1 MRKTLLPVLLLIIL
15 FIFADAK
22 KTGPG
27 QEPVIYFHETS
38 LCGAQAPSAIEASK
52 DGKYIN
58 VIAGTGNHHY
68 PVHTSSDSAQIYFD
82 QGLTFYYSYHFPE
95 ALASFKE
102 ATRFDVNCT
111 MAYWGQALALGP
123 YYNNYSYK
131 MSSAVP
137 AALVSL
143 QRSNTGASTKEND
156 LANAMLQRYSSDT
169 TNADRKQLDQHY
181 AEAMKLVSVKYP
193 ADNDIKVLYIDAVM
207 LCHKWD
213 FWNNDGIPKAWTPEL
228 VTLCEGVLKIEPQQP
243 AALHYYIH
251 LTEASRHPEAALPYA
266 DVLKDLMPGVA
277 HMVHMSTHSYQR
289 NGLYAKGVDVNEQA
303 NTIYSKMDSA
313 APYLHLS
320 KNNPIH
326 FFAVQSYCAM
336 NAGMY
341 VKGKP
346 LYLRARESMAAMK
359 PFYSKDPY
367 AQFIYTLPEIA
378 CVRLGKW
385 QEILKEP
392 SPNAQWKYAV
402 ILDDFAK
409 GMAYIRNH
417 DITAARKCLGD
428 LQTNLSDSLLGIRR
442 MPYNKPRQVG
452 ELAAGILTGEIFF
465 AEGKTAEAITALKN
479 AVDGE
484 DQLIYREPQEW
495 FIPSRQYLGSCL
507 LKVNRAAEAE
517 KVYREDL
524 VANPG
529 NGWSLLGLC
538 NSLKAQNRVGEAAKY
553 KPLYQ
558 KAFEAG
564 DIKPVDSVF

>member
-1 MRKTLLPVLLLIIL
+1 MQKTSLPALLFIIL
-15 FIFADAK
+15 LVFAGAK
-22 KTGPG
+22 KTAPT
-27 QEPVIYFHETS
+27 QYHIAYSHETS
-38 LCGAQAPSAIEASK
+38 ICGGGAISAIETGK

-58 VIAGTGNHHY
+58 VIAGTGHHHY
-68 PVHTSSDSAQIYFD
+68 PIHTSSDSAQIYFD
-82 QGLTFYYSYHFPE
+82 QGLTFYYSYHFAE

-102 ATRFDVNCT
+102 AARFDGNCM

-123 YYNNYSYK
+123 YFNSYSYK

-137 AALVSL
+137 AALML
-143 QRSNTGASTKEND
+143 MKRLNTGASAKEND

-169 TNADRKQLDQHY
+169 TNADREHLDQQY
-181 AEAMKLVSVKYP
+181 AAAMKLISTKYHS
-193 ADNDIKVLYIDAVM
+193 DNDINVLYIDAVM

-213 FWNNDGIPKAWTPEL
+213 FWNVDGTPKAWTPEL
-228 VTLCEGVLKIEPQQP
+228 VTLCEAVLKAEPRQP

-251 LTEASRHPEAALPYA
+251 LTEASRHPGVALPYA
-266 DVLKDLMPGVA
+266 DVLKDELPGIA

-289 NGLYAKGVDVNEQA
+289 NGLFAKGVDVNEQA
-303 NTIYSKMDSA
+303 NAIYSKMDA
-313 APYLHLS
+313 TAPYLHLN

-336 NAGMY
+336 TAGMY
-341 VKGKP
+341 DKGKP
-346 LYLRARESMAAMK
+346 LYLRARERMAALK
-359 PFYSKDPY
+359 PFYSSDPY
-367 AQFIYTLPEIA
+367 AQYIYMLPEIA

-385 QEILKEP
+385 QEVLNAP
-392 SPNAQWKYAV
+392 APNSHWKYAM

-409 GMAYIRNH
+409 GMASVRNH
-417 DITAARKCLGD
+417 DLTSARKYLGD

-442 MPYNKPRQVG
+442 MPYNKPRQSG
-452 ELAAGILTGEIFF
+452 EVAAGVLTGELFF
-465 AEGKTAEAITALKN
+465 AEGKTSEAIAALRN
-479 AVDGE
+479 AANAE

-495 FIPSRQYLGSCL
+495 LIPARQYLGRCL
-507 LKVNRAAEAE
+507 LKMNRATEAE

-538 NSLKAQNRVGEAAKY
+538 NSLKAQNRLAAAAKY
-553 KPLYQ
+553 KLLYQ
-558 KAFEAG
+558 KAFAAG

>member
-1 MRKTLLPVLLLIIL
+1 MRKTLLAVLVLIIL
-15 FIFADAK
+15 FIFSGAK

-27 QEPVIYFHETS
+27 QEPVASFHETS
-38 LCGAQAPSAIEASK
+38 LCGGEALSAIEARA

-58 VIAGTGNHHY
+58 VIAGTGHHHY
-68 PVHTSSDSAQIYFD
+68 QIHTSSDSAQIYFD

-102 ATRFDVNCT
+102 AARFDGNCM
-111 MAYWGQALALGP
+111 MAYWGQAIALGP
-123 YYNNYSYK
+123 YFNNYSYK
-131 MSSAVP
+131 MSNAVP
-137 AALVSL
+137 AVLLSL
-143 QRSNTGASTKEND
+143 QRSNTGAGAKEND

-169 TNADRKQLDQHY
+169 TNADREQLDQHY
-181 AEAMKLVSVKYP
+181 ADAMKLLSVKYP

-213 FWNNDGIPKAWTPEL
+213 FWNTDGSPKAWTPEL
-228 VTLCEGVLKIEPQQP
+228 VALCEEILKAEPRQP

-251 LTEASRHPEAALPYA
+251 LTEASRHPEVALPYA
-266 DVLKDLMPGVA
+266 DVLKDLLPGIA
-277 HMVHMSTHSYQR
+277 HMVHMATHSYQR
-289 NGLYAKGVDVNEQA
+289 NGLFAKGVDVNEQA
-303 NTIYSKMDSA
+303 NTIYSNMDAA

-341 VKGKP
+341 AKGKP
-346 LYLRARESMAAMK
+346 LYLRARERMTALK
-359 PFYSKDPY
+359 PFYSNDPY
-367 AQFIYTLPEIA
+367 AQFVYMLPEMA

-385 QEILKEP
+385 QEVLNEP
-392 SPNAQWKYAV
+392 RPNGQWKYAA

-409 GMAYIRNH
+409 GMACIRNS
-417 DITAARKCLGD
+417 DITAARKCLND
-428 LQTNLSDSLLGIRR
+428 LQANLSDSLLGISR
-442 MPYNKPRQVG
+442 MPYNKPRQSG
-452 ELAAGILTGEIFF
+452 EVAAGILTGEIFF
-465 AEGKTAEAITALKN
+465 AEGKTGEAVAALKN
-479 AVDGE
+479 AATAE

-495 FIPSRQYLGSCL
+495 LIPARQYLGSCL
-507 LKVNRAAEAE
+507 LKMNRAGEAG

-538 NSLKAQNRVGEAAKY
+538 NSLKAQNRIAEAAKY